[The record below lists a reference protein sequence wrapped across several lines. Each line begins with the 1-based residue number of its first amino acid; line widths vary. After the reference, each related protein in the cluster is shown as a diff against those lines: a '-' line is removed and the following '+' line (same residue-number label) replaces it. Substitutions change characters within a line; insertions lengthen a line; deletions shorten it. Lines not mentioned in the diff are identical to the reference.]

1 MLGAHFKGQRLH
13 LIVGMLEAKDPKAL
27 TGPLGNYL
35 ASLTVVPVPG
45 HDYHPAQIFGPDAKT
60 APDVPAALA
69 ALPEDGL
76 PVLIAGSLYL
86 AGTVL
91 QLAGELPD

>member
-1 MLGAHFKGQRLH
+1 
-13 LIVGMLEAKDPKAL
+13 MLEAKDPEAL
-27 TGPLGNYL
+27 TGPLAENL

-45 HDYHPAQIFGPDAKT
+45 HEHHPPEAFGPDAT
-60 APDVPAALA
+60 SAPDVPAALA